1 MTGPLKVETIPEASI
16 IALAALW
23 HEGWHEAHD
32 HLVSSSDAT
41 TRSRVRFAE
50 RLYAARLSGRMV

>member
-1 MTGPLKVETIPEASI
+1 MTGPLKVEPIPEAAI
-16 IALAALW
+16 IALAALL
-23 HEGWHEAHD
+23 HDGWHEAHD
-32 HLVSSSDAT
+32 HLVPSYDAA